1 MPRRK
6 RIVEEVPVIEGPEFE
21 CQLVELNEF
30 QAVRMNSEENG
41 DETRFARYHG
51 SNFWSIKG
59 FGVNRWVIG
68 GYIAIDW
75 KQLMQEGHS
84 VEDIYRGCVKF
95 LNKPPVRRK
104 FQKRI
109 TKPLF
114 GILQPEPVKLTP
126 RERDGQLVLEV
137 LMITNKRR
145 SRFVWGEGQSVPV
158 KMKRRALL

>member
-1 MPRRK
+1 MSRRK
-6 RIVEEVPVIEGPEFE
+6 RRVEEIPIIEGPEHE
-21 CQLVELNEF
+21 CRLLELKEYPSL
-30 QAVRMNSEENG
+30 RYSSEEN
-41 DETRFARYHG
+41 ETDTRLARYHG

-59 FGVNRWVIG
+59 FGVSRWVIG
-68 GYIAIDW
+68 GYIVIDW
-75 KQLMQEGHS
+75 KQLLSEGHS
-84 VEDIYRGCVKF
+84 IEDVYRGCVKF

-126 RERDGQLVLEV
+126 REKDGQLVLEV
-137 LMITNKRR
+137 LMLTNKRK
-145 SRFVWGEGQSVPV
+145 SKFVWGEGQTVPV